1 MDCFRLLTARNKEM
15 AVVTVKSCLVY
26 IVHMH
31 SKCVVQK
38 EFFSTKF
45 TLRTNNLH
53 IGIWIE
59 KVTGDGVFY
68 LNVFLHLTV
77 RGSLKAAIAPLTDGW
92 IFLQR

>member
-1 MDCFRLLTARNKEM
+1 M
-15 AVVTVKSCLVY
+15 
-26 IVHMH
+26 
-31 SKCVVQK
+31 VQK